1 MELEMKKNV
10 RDLVAGHC
18 VEMYVVVRL
27 GCCTVEL
34 SLSCRRG
41 VLDSAKTTWCTG
53 RGFGV

>member
-27 GCCTVEL
+27 GCVL
-34 SLSCRRG
+34 SSSLCRA
-41 VLDSAKTTWCTG
+41 VAEC
-53 RGFGV
+53 